1 MHHEQSMKQTLFLH
15 QINLLEEA
23 LQAGLPGQSAQLLMA
38 PAHRDELIRNSAGI
52 GNARRSAVLILL
64 FPDEN
69 QALSTAFIKRM
80 EYEGVHSGQVA
91 FPGGK
96 YEEEDKDLIATAL
109 REANEEAGI
118 RPDTVRVFGTLSDLF
133 VPPSNFI
140 ISPVLACSLNKP
152 VFTPDRT
159 EVAEIFTLPL
169 SHFTDHSNIVE
180 RDFHPRS
187 GNPVRVPGYQAG
199 DYFIW
204 GATAMILSEL
214 IALAVNAGTLKG

>member
-15 QINLLEEA
+15 QISLLEEV

>member
-38 PAHRDELIRNSAGI
+38 PAHRDELIRSSRGME
-52 GNARRSAVLILL
+52 NARQSAVLILL
-64 FPDEN
+64 FPGEN

-169 SHFTDHSNIVE
+169 SHFTGKSNIVE

-214 IALAVNAGTLKG
+214 IAVAVKAGTLKG